1 MGCKDHPL
9 CCFLI
14 IHVPFL
20 SLPLFLTPFSLYP
33 LQHLHLFF
41 LTSFKI
47 QTVSQGTSSE
57 TKNLSPPLVDFLSP
71 AIIFY
76 GTTPTTQLSEASESS
91 YFDFPAAFLDLL
103 HSLLLPKHM
112 YLNSYFL
119 CQSVSEDFRE
129 R

>member
-1 MGCKDHPL
+1 MEGSPTLLFPYHP
-9 CCFLI
+9 C
-14 IHVPFL
+14 PFP
-20 SLPLFLTPFSLYP
+20 SNIPLFLTPFSLYP
-33 LQHLHLFF
+33 LQNLHLFFF

-47 QTVSQGTSSE
+47 QTVSQGTSTE

-91 YFDFPAAFLDLL
+91 YLDFPAVFLDLL
-103 HSLLLPKHM
+103 HSLLLLKHM

-119 CQSVSEDFRE
+119 CQRLQ
-129 R
+129 